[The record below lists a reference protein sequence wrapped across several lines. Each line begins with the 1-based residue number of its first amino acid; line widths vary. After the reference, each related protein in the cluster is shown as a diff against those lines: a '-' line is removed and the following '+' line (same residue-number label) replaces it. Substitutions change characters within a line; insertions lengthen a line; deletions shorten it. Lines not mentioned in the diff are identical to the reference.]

1 MARDFDFSRRR
12 AHAAPSRSSG
22 RSRRPK
28 TSPLTI
34 LVFVGLGV
42 LAVIA
47 LAQGLSVSKTT
58 NPSEKSTTPTN
69 NLDTTP
75 TPQSSSTTTAASSQ
89 PIVIKLYDGGAGSQ
103 AVELIAKRLTDAH
116 YTVENLDKSL
126 IEYDQTTIW
135 YRQELADTAK
145 EIVTHLSDRQ
155 VVLKE
160 SAISGAFD
168 ILIYLGHK

>member
-1 MARDFDFSRRR
+1 M
-12 AHAAPSRSSG
+12 
-22 RSRRPK
+22 
-28 TSPLTI
+28 
-34 LVFVGLGV
+34 
-42 LAVIA
+42 
-47 LAQGLSVSKTT
+47 
-58 NPSEKSTTPTN
+58 
-69 NLDTTP
+69 
-75 TPQSSSTTTAASSQ
+75 
-89 PIVIKLYDGGAGSQ
+89 IKLYDGGAGSQ
-103 AVELIAKRLTDAH
+103 TVELIAKRLTDAH

-155 VVLKE
+155 VILKE